1 MKFLRPTL
9 LALLIA
15 AIALYL
21 GDVAIFQIRGNPTS
35 SITVNQLI
43 AIPLKGNKTEYDSNG
58 ITNVTCARALFPQGN
73 WDPCWLVARNQ
84 KKIIK
89 Y

>member
-1 MKFLRPTL
+1 MKILRTILFTL
-9 LALLIA
+9 FIA

-21 GDVAIFQIRGNPTS
+21 GDSLVFQLRGNPTA

-43 AIPLKGNKTEYDSNG
+43 AVPLKGNKTEYDSNG
-58 ITNVTCARALFPQGN
+58 ITAVTCARSLFPQRSWN
-73 WDPCWLVARNQ
+73 PCWYVQQNRN
-84 KKIIK
+84 KPIK

>member
-1 MKFLRPTL
+1 MKFLRPILLTL
-9 LALLIA
+9 FIT

-21 GDVAIFQIRGNPTS
+21 GDALVFLIRGNPTS

-43 AIPLKGNKTEYDSNG
+43 AVPLKGSKTEYDSTG
-58 ITNVTCARALFPQGN
+58 IIAVTCSRSIFPQRSWN
-73 WDPCWLVARNQ
+73 PCWYVQRNRNQ
-84 KKIIK
+84 ITK